1 MQKRLSVFL
10 TVFSLLFIIPTVI
23 YFFTTSEAVFTYSQ
37 SMDVNKSKVEYQLP
51 YSGILP
57 DNPLYLLKR
66 IRDKLLILMTRDL
79 IKKSELLLL
88 LSDKQAVMSVS
99 LAKKGKEKLA
109 VKTINEGE
117 KYFLKLLRVLKKAKE
132 QGKTPSG
139 EFILKLKLSN
149 QKHQEIIQS
158 LSVLLPQGQSDLL
171 SKALEINRK
180 IYQELD
186 KF

>member
-1 MQKRLSVFL
+1 MRKRLSVFL
-10 TVFSLLFIIPTVI
+10 TIFSLLFIIPTVI

-37 SMDVNKSKVEYQLP
+37 AMDVNRSKVEYQLP

-57 DNPLYLLKR
+57 DNPIFLLKR
-66 IRDKLLILMTRDL
+66 IRDKLLVLMTRDL
-79 IKKSELLLL
+79 IKKSKLLLL
-88 LSDKQAVMSVS
+88 LSDKQAVMSLS

-109 VKTINEGE
+109 VKTANKGE
-117 KYFLKLLRVLKKAKE
+117 KYFLKLLTVLKETKE
-132 QGKTPSG
+132 QGKSPDG

-158 LSVLLPQGQSDLL
+158 LSVLLPQGQSELL
-171 SKALEINRK
+171 SKTLEINRK
-180 IYQELD
+180 IYQKLG